1 LQIRRNSE
9 RFCFF
14 SHLVHT
20 YFFSFFQ
27 HRDSALQVNSKPP
40 NKLAEFNI
48 IFDMNKTL
56 HWQQHI
62 ALVRHNLH
70 AAHRSGDFTFFK
82 TLQAQA
88 LFDNTDHVA
97 TLSATLGDDADSVLS
112 GLDDLNASI
121 AHVHED
127 AFRNVYNSLKT
138 YLHESHA
145 ANGGCDDKS
154 MVFVDVQ
161 MQKQMADHAIDK
173 ATSSAISLI
182 QQQPSSVQDTAAAV
196 WITGTTIIADSIE
209 IVLKHLSGLE
219 DNMYD
224 FIRLEESWDEV
235 KSSVGYSIS
244 ALKGVFSLMS
254 GDAEPDSPTVGASSR
269 SSSMTGNMFRRL
281 SSAFVSGPVSGGR
294 SSAGS
299 LPGSRTG
306 SVSGQGHRVRSS
318 SFHLDDNARNSF
330 RNSVSFSCPTSL
342 PSGPGWRHTAL
353 DTIPPT
359 PATGAIGDG
368 EVNPFDTSMPPMPE
382 IPNLIDI
389 DIRPEQV
396 VM

>member
-1 LQIRRNSE
+1 
-9 RFCFF
+9 
-14 SHLVHT
+14 
-20 YFFSFFQ
+20 
-27 HRDSALQVNSKPP
+27 
-40 NKLAEFNI
+40 
-48 IFDMNKTL
+48 MNKTL
-56 HWQQHI
+56 HWQQRI

-88 LFDNTDHVA
+88 LFDNTNHVA
-97 TLSATLGDDADSVLS
+97 TLSATLGNDADSVLS

-154 MVFVDVQ
+154 KVFVDVQ

-182 QQQPSSVQDTAAAV
+182 QQQASSVQDTAAAV

-209 IVLKHLSGLE
+209 IVLNHLSGLE
-219 DNMYD
+219 DNMHD
-224 FIRLEESWDEV
+224 FIRIEESWNEV
-235 KSSVGYSIS
+235 KTSVGHSVS

-254 GDAEPDSPTVGASSR
+254 GDVEPESPTVGASSR

-299 LPGSRTG
+299 LPGSRSG
-306 SVSGQGHRVRSS
+306 SVSGQSHHVRSS
-318 SFHLDDNARNSF
+318 SFHSDDNARNSF

-359 PATGAIGDG
+359 PATGDIGDE
-368 EVNPFDTSMPPMPE
+368 EVNPFDTSVPPMPE
-382 IPNLIDI
+382 IPSLIDI
-389 DIRPEQV
+389 DIRSEQA

>member
-1 LQIRRNSE
+1 
-9 RFCFF
+9 
-14 SHLVHT
+14 
-20 YFFSFFQ
+20 
-27 HRDSALQVNSKPP
+27 
-40 NKLAEFNI
+40 
-48 IFDMNKTL
+48 MNKTL
-56 HWQQHI
+56 HWQQRI

-88 LFDNTDHVA
+88 LFDNTNHVA

-127 AFRNVYNSLKT
+127 AFKNVYNSLKT
-138 YLHESHA
+138 YLHESHVA
-145 ANGGCDDKS
+145 SGECDEKS
-154 MVFVDVQ
+154 KVFVDVQ

-173 ATSSAISLI
+173 ATSSAIALI

-219 DNMYD
+219 GNMHD
-224 FIRLEESWDEV
+224 FIRLEESWNEV
-235 KSSVGYSIS
+235 KTSVGHSVS

-254 GDAEPDSPTVGASSR
+254 GEIEPESPTAGASSR
-269 SSSMTGNMFRRL
+269 SSSFSGTMFRRFSNAF
-281 SSAFVSGPVSGGR
+281 SSVPASGSR

-299 LPGSRTG
+299 LPGSRSG
-306 SVSGQGHRVRSS
+306 SISSQGHHVRSS
-318 SFHLDDNARNSF
+318 SFQAFDDNGRNSF
-330 RNSVSFSCPTSL
+330 RNSVSFACPTSL
-342 PSGPGWRHTAL
+342 PAGQGWRHTML

-359 PATGAIGDG
+359 PATGEIGD
-368 EVNPFDTSMPPMPE
+368 EEINPFDTSVPPMPE
-382 IPNLIDI
+382 IPCLIDI
-389 DIRPEQV
+389 RSEQA

>member
-1 LQIRRNSE
+1 
-9 RFCFF
+9 
-14 SHLVHT
+14 
-20 YFFSFFQ
+20 
-27 HRDSALQVNSKPP
+27 
-40 NKLAEFNI
+40 
-48 IFDMNKTL
+48 MNKTL
-56 HWQQHI
+56 HWQQRI

-88 LFDNTDHVA
+88 LFDNTNHVA

-127 AFRNVYNSLKT
+127 AFKNVYNSLKT
-138 YLHESHA
+138 YLHESHVA
-145 ANGGCDDKS
+145 SGECDEKS
-154 MVFVDVQ
+154 KVFVDVQ

-173 ATSSAISLI
+173 ATSSAIALI

-219 DNMYD
+219 GNMHD
-224 FIRLEESWDEV
+224 FIRLEESWNEV
-235 KSSVGYSIS
+235 KTSVGHSVSALTTFRRFSNAFSSVP
-244 ALKGVFSLMS
+244 AS
-254 GDAEPDSPTVGASSR
+254 GS
-269 SSSMTGNMFRRL
+269 
-281 SSAFVSGPVSGGR
+281 R

-299 LPGSRTG
+299 LPGSRSG
-306 SVSGQGHRVRSS
+306 SISSQGHHVRSS
-318 SFHLDDNARNSF
+318 SFQAFDDNGRNSF
-330 RNSVSFSCPTSL
+330 RNSVSFACPTSL
-342 PSGPGWRHTAL
+342 PAGQGWRHTML

-359 PATGAIGDG
+359 PATGEIGD
-368 EVNPFDTSMPPMPE
+368 EEINPFDTSVPPMPE
-382 IPNLIDI
+382 IPCLIDI
-389 DIRPEQV
+389 RSEQA

>member
-1 LQIRRNSE
+1 
-9 RFCFF
+9 
-14 SHLVHT
+14 
-20 YFFSFFQ
+20 
-27 HRDSALQVNSKPP
+27 
-40 NKLAEFNI
+40 
-48 IFDMNKTL
+48 MNKTL
-56 HWQQHI
+56 HWQQRI

-88 LFDNTDHVA
+88 LFDNTNHVA

-145 ANGGCDDKS
+145 ANGECDEKS
-154 MVFVDVQ
+154 KVFVDVQ
-161 MQKQMADHAIDK
+161 MQKQMADHAIDR

-209 IVLKHLSGLE
+209 IVLKHLSALE
-219 DNMYD
+219 SNMHD
-224 FIRLEESWDEV
+224 FIRLEESWNEV
-235 KSSVGYSIS
+235 KTSVGHSVS

-254 GDAEPDSPTVGASSR
+254 GETEPESPTVGASSR
-269 SSSMTGNMFRRL
+269 SSSFSGTMFRRF
-281 SSAFVSGPVSGGR
+281 SNAFSVAPASGAR
-294 SSAGS
+294 SSSHGS
-299 LPGSRTG
+299 LPGSRSG
-306 SVSGQGHRVRSS
+306 SLSTQGHHVRSS
-318 SFHLDDNARNSF
+318 SFQAFDDNARHNF
-330 RNSVSFSCPTSL
+330 RNSVSFACPTSL
-342 PSGPGWRHTAL
+342 PSGQGWRHTAL

-359 PATGAIGDG
+359 PATGDIGDE
-368 EVNPFDTSMPPMPE
+368 EVNPFDTSVPPMPE
-382 IPNLIDI
+382 IPSLIDI
-389 DIRPEQV
+389 DIRAEQA